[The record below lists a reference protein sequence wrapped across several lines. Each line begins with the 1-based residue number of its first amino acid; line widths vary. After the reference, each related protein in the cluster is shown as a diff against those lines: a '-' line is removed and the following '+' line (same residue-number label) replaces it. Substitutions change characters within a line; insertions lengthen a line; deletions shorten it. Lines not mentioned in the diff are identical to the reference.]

1 MSTNVELKHS
11 VVASKGFVQA
21 VQRLSECRTLN
32 LKDHA
37 ATIKLCKLVQN
48 VVDKLRAEAEK
59 GDEHLTSELDKTCS
73 LEACGI
79 SRGAI
84 TQAGLSPQD
93 CMALEEIIGE

>member
-1 MSTNVELKHS
+1 MSSNVELKHS
-11 VVASKGFVQA
+11 TVASKGFVQA

-48 VVDKLRAEAEK
+48 VVNSLRAEAEK
-59 GDEHLTSELDKTCS
+59 GDEYLNSELDKTIS
-73 LEACGI
+73 LEAGAI

-84 TQAGLSPQD
+84 AQASLSPQD
-93 CMALEEIIGE
+93 CLALEEVIGE